1 MAGAERSAA
10 PELENWGGAELCPSH
25 PTGRFVLLFA
35 LHHVCYHIGQFTG
48 PCRGSNEMP
57 ALYEQFGIHFE
68 YPDNWVLDA
77 SEDQSSP
84 ASITVTSSSGAFWSI
99 SIHPVDEDLDTV
111 VDQVLAALRDVYQ
124 DLDVEVI
131 SQDFG
136 PWESIG
142 YDVNFYC
149 LDLISCAMIRAVHT
163 PQGTYVVLCQAEDQ
177 DYQRFEPVFLAI
189 TTSLLRGAAAGSM
202 NR

>member
-1 MAGAERSAA
+1 
-10 PELENWGGAELCPSH
+10 
-25 PTGRFVLLFA
+25 
-35 LHHVCYHIGQFTG
+35 
-48 PCRGSNEMP
+48 MP
-57 ALYEQFGIHFE
+57 ALYEQFGIRFE

-84 ASITVTSSSGAFWSI
+84 ASIAVTSPSGAFWSV
-99 SIHPVDEDLDTV
+99 SIHPVDEDLASV
-111 VDQVLAALRDVYQ
+111 VDQVLAALRDVYE
-124 DLDVEVI
+124 DLDAEAI

-136 PWESIG
+136 PCESIG

-149 LDLISCAMIRAVHT
+149 LDLISCAMIRAVHM
-163 PQGTYVVLCQAEDQ
+163 PQGTYVVLCQAEDN

-189 TTSLLRGAAAGSM
+189 TTSLLCGAAVGSM